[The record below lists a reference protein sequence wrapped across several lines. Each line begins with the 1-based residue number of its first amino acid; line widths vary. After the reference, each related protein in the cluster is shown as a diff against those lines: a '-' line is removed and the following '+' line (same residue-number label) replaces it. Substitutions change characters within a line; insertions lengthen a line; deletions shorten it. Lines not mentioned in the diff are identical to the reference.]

1 MGTPRRQEHIQPL
14 LGAVLVHVHDPRPQ
28 LDEEVRK
35 EVAGL
40 RNAQVQLGHGAL
52 QPAVFLLQKLHAGLR
67 FQRVS
72 AQVHKAS
79 QDALGLLHLAP
90 SKLVIVFYLPAQA
103 LPLSLTDRDHVVEG
117 RVLWGRR
124 RLSR

>member
-1 MGTPRRQEHIQPL
+1 MGALRRQEHVQPL
-14 LGAVLVHVHDPRPQ
+14 LRAVLVHVHDPRSQ

-52 QPAVFLLQKLHAGLR
+52 QPAALLLQKLHASLR
-67 FQRVS
+67 LQRAA
-72 AQVHKAS
+72 AQVHEAS
-79 QDALGLLHLAP
+79 QDAPGLLHLAQG
-90 SKLVIVFYLPAQA
+90 KLVIVFDLPAQA
-103 LPLSLTDRDHVVEG
+103 LPLPLPDRDHVVEG
-117 RVLWGRR
+117 RVLRGRR